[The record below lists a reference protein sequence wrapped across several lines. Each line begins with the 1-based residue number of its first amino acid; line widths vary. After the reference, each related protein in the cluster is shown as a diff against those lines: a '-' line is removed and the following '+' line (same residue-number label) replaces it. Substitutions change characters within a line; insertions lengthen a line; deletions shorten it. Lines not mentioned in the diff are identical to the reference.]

1 MIRSVAQ
8 VGSDI
13 QEYKMSRL
21 HILLL
26 SLLLLVSFRGY
37 SQEVAHADSVA
48 RGRAFDYYY
57 MQALTYKELGDYASA
72 LDVFEHCL
80 AISPDNP
87 SLLFELYP
95 LYSFFGRDNEALN
108 MLERAVAADSDN
120 FWYREQ
126 LASHHIQQG
135 DFAKAIELLENLSAK
150 NRSNV
155 DVYMLLM
162 GLYEETGQY
171 AKAAETVERYE
182 LAEGSN
188 EATSMQKYHYYRR
201 AKDRPKAI
209 AAIRALINENPGDS
223 RYKVY
228 LGDTYLLFNM
238 PDSAYICYSTLLDED
253 PTNLLAEYSLS
264 KYYQAN
270 NNDSLYCGSMERVLF
285 NDKLTEEARSEATI
299 EYIAY
304 KERAGDVSYIYNLFD
319 SLMLEPYAVKETA
332 AIYADYMLMKNVSP
346 DSVVP
351 IMNKLL
357 EYEPENNRAQLYML
371 VQAVK
376 KEDYN
381 EVVER
386 CNKAIH
392 YMPENLLL
400 YYYKGVSCYALERP
414 QEAIDTYVEGLK
426 RRADDED
433 PALVS
438 DVFGSLGDIYHEL
451 QQVKDCYQAYD
462 SALVYNSEN
471 ITVLNNYAYFLSLD
485 EQRLDEALE
494 MSYRTIKES
503 PEEVTYLDTYA
514 WILFKLG
521 RYEEARAYAE
531 KMLTIVSE
539 ISYDVYVHVG
549 DIYSKCGD
557 IDNALKY
564 WIKAQEEGDKSKLLQ
579 KKIKRRKYIPDEK
592 KKK

>member
-1 MIRSVAQ
+1 MILSAVPAD
-8 VGSDI
+8 SDI
-13 QEYKMSRL
+13 QEYNMSRL
-21 HILLL
+21 HILLF
-26 SLLLLVSFRGY
+26 SLLLLLSFRGY
-37 SQEVAHADSVA
+37 SQEGAHADSVA

-72 LDVFEHCL
+72 LDLFEHCL
-80 AISPDNP
+80 SISPDNP

-108 MLERAVAADSDN
+108 MLEKAVAIDSDN

-126 LASHHIQQG
+126 LAAHHIQSG
-135 DFAKAIELLENLSAK
+135 DYEKAIELLENLSLK

-182 LAEGSN
+182 LAEGAN

-201 AKDRPKAI
+201 AQDRPKAI
-209 AAIRALINENPGDS
+209 AAIRTLINENPEDS

-228 LGDTYLLFNM
+228 LGDTYQLFNM
-238 PDSAYICYSTLLDED
+238 PDSAYICYTSLLSED
-253 PTNLLAEYSLS
+253 PSNLLAEYSLS
-264 KYYQAN
+264 KYYQAD
-270 NNDSLYCGSMERVLF
+270 NNDSLYCRSMERVLF
-285 NDKLTEEARSEATI
+285 NDKLTEEARSEATV

-319 SLMLEPYAVKETA
+319 SLMHKPYAVKETA
-332 AIYADYMLMKNVSP
+332 AIYADYMRMKDVSP

-351 IMNKLL
+351 VMSKLL
-357 EYEPENNRAQLYML
+357 EYEPENSRAQMYML
-371 VQAVK
+371 VQALK
-376 KEDYN
+376 NDNYG

-400 YYYKGVSCYALERP
+400 YYYKGACCYALERP
-414 QEAIDTYVEGLK
+414 QEAAETFVEGLK
-426 RRADDED
+426 RRTDDED
-433 PALVS
+433 PAMVS
-438 DVFGSLGDIYHEL
+438 DVFGYLGDIYHEL
-451 QQVKDCYQAYD
+451 QQMKECYQAYD

-471 ITVLNNYAYFLSLD
+471 TSVLNNYAYFLSLD
-485 EQRLDEALE
+485 EVRLDEALE
-494 MSYRTIKES
+494 MSQRTLKES
-503 PEEVTYLDTYA
+503 PDDVTCLDTYA

-521 RYEEARAYAE
+521 RFEEARAYVE
-531 KMLTIVSE
+531 KMLAIGGE
-539 ISYDVYVHVG
+539 ISYDVYVHIG

-564 WIKAQEEGDKSKLLQ
+564 WIKAQEEGDTSKILQ
-579 KKIKRRKYIPDEK
+579 KKIKRRKYIPDGK